1 MTATAAPT
9 SGKPAVTPVAAT
21 AAPTPV
27 KPAVTP
33 IAAIA
38 ASGKN
43 PFKPQT
49 TELKT
54 PVTPAITTAPPKAPV
69 VLITPKP
76 LRQWEVKSGMMLRAA
91 FTSIAEKEMCADRKW
106 RVEWQATDVDYPVD
120 ATLRFTGEF
129 DEFYFK
135 LFKLY
140 ENAEIPLFVKKYPNC
155 VLEIVR

>member
-1 MTATAAPT
+1 
-9 SGKPAVTPVAAT
+9 
-21 AAPTPV
+21 
-27 KPAVTP
+27 PAVTP
-33 IAAIA
+33 ITATAAL
-38 ASGKN
+38 GKN
-43 PFKPQT
+43 PFNPQT

-69 VLITPKP
+69 ASIPPKPPKP

-91 FTSIAEKEMCADRKW
+91 FTSIAEKETCADRTW